1 MPGGDSSLS
10 APGKLQ
16 PAMKSADPETAP
28 RTPRRPSPLD
38 HRLLFVTGKGGA
50 GKSTVAAA
58 LGVAAARRGRRT
70 IVAELARRDDVPRKL
85 TGARRETGFEE
96 LEISPGLFWIS
107 IDPQLAMEEY
117 LVDQLPV
124 RALADLL
131 TSSRLFTYLAAATP
145 GLRELLA
152 IGKVWELAQAVRRT
166 PGAAPYDQVI
176 VDAPATGHGVAF
188 LAAPRTFAGAAGV
201 GPIARQARTI
211 HGMLIDRKR
220 TGVVAVTAPTEAS
233 VTETI
238 ELSHALAAEL
248 GQAPERVILNGML
261 PRRFSAGDAAQIARA
276 LSSPTGA
283 AAGSGLRAA
292 RESHARVRAQA
303 SQAARLRRALGPV
316 TSLPFLFE
324 PELGL
329 GEIERLATLLE
340 SRL

>member
-1 MPGGDSSLS
+1 
-10 APGKLQ
+10 
-16 PAMKSADPETAP
+16 MKSADPETPP
-28 RTPRRPSPLD
+28 RRPRRPSPLD
-38 HRLLFVTGKGGA
+38 HRLLVVTGKGGA

-58 LGVAAARRGRRT
+58 LGLAAARRGRRT
-70 IVAELARRDDVPRKL
+70 IVAELARRDDVSRAL
-85 TGARRETGFEE
+85 TGARNAPGFEE
-96 LEISPGLFWIS
+96 LEVAPGLFWIS

-152 IGKVWELAQAVRRT
+152 IGKVWELAQATRRT
-166 PGAAPYDQVI
+166 PGAQPYDQVI

-188 LAAPRTFAGAAGV
+188 LTAPRAFAGTAGV

-238 ELSHALAAEL
+238 ELSEVLRTEL
-248 GQAPERVILNGML
+248 GQPPERVILNGVL
-261 PRRFSAGDAAQIARA
+261 PRRFSAGDAAALQRA
-276 LSSPTGA
+276 LAPGPDA
-283 AAGSGLRAA
+283 ASASGLRAA
-292 RESHARVRAQA
+292 LEGHARVR
-303 SQAARLRRALGPV
+303 SQAVHAGRLRRALGSV
-316 TSLPFLFE
+316 ATLPFLFV

-329 GEIERLATLLE
+329 DELERLATLLE
-340 SRL
+340 ARL